1 MTLQE
6 VLDSMEEKMM
16 KTLEFVH
23 SEFATVRTG
32 KASTSLVENIPVEAY
47 GSHMRL
53 RELAG
58 ISTPEPRLIVV
69 QPWDATLVQ
78 AVEKAIMKSELGVNP
93 RVDGKIIRI
102 PIPELDQERR
112 RELDKVCKKMAEDGR
127 IAIRNERRHAH
138 DLAKKLQKDG
148 DITED
153 ELKHSRKRNSEQ
165 DRRVHQR
172 DRHRPVP
179 QGKGNSR
186 GMNCRRESGTRPM
199 GFGPESFRDRR
210 PSRKV
215 CAENFT
221 VAIRVRF
228 AIVNPL
234 AWQFRRPHRLARS
247 RTSPFHGGNTGSNPV
262 GVAILFLLSK
272 WLVFVLRAGQC

>member
-23 SEFATVRTG
+23 NEFSTVRTG
-32 KASTSLVENIPVEAY
+32 KASTSLVENIQVDAY
-47 GSHMRL
+47 GSQMRL

-127 IAIRNERRHAH
+127 IAIRNERRQAH
-138 DLAKKLQKDG
+138 DLVKKLQKDG

-153 ELKHSRKRNSEQ
+153 ELKH
-165 DRRVHQR
+165 
-172 DRHRPVP
+172 
-179 QGKGNSR
+179 
-186 GMNCRRESGTRPM
+186 
-199 GFGPESFRDRR
+199 
-210 PSRKV
+210 
-215 CAENFT
+215 AEKEIQNKTDEYIKEIDT
-221 VAIRVRF
+221 V
-228 AIVNPL
+228 L
-234 AWQFRRPHRLARS
+234 SHKEKE
-247 RTSPFHGGNTGSNPV
+247 
-262 GVAILFLLSK
+262 ILS
-272 WLVFVLRAGQC
+272 V